1 MVSYIIIK
9 MWEPKKSRD
18 VKIKKLRFSAS
29 LPRAATP
36 QETEFNDN
44 KMGKIEICIH
54 REDNYA
60 NSFLLKNTIFIVQ
73 TNRGNYPVKW

>member
-9 MWEPKKSRD
+9 MWETKKSRD
-18 VKIKKLRFSAS
+18 VKIKKLHFSAS

-36 QETEFNDN
+36 QQTEFNDN
-44 KMGKIEICIH
+44 KMEKIEICIH
-54 REDNYA
+54 REDNCV

-73 TNRGNYPVKW
+73 TNHGNYTVKW

>member
-9 MWEPKKSRD
+9 MWETKKSRD
-18 VKIKKLRFSAS
+18 VKIEKLRFSAS
-29 LPRAATP
+29 LPWAATL

-54 REDNYA
+54 CEDNYV

-73 TNRGNYPVKW
+73 TNRGNYPVK